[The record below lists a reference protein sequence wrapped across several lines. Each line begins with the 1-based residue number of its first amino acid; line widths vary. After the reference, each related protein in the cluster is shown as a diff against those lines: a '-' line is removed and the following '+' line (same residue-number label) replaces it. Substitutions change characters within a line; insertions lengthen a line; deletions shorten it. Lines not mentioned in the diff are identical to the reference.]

1 MYKIMLCC
9 SAGMSTSLLVR
20 KMVEAANERDLP
32 VQIDAYGVSEFDMQF
47 PQYQVVLLGPQVKY
61 MLKTLSDKAASLNIP
76 VQPIDTMDYGMQRG
90 DNVLNYALS
99 LISAAQGSQQ
109 TDRLA
114 ERGGDPRGIPLHSP
128 AQLPGRRTVRRIPR

>member
-32 VQIDAYGVSEFDMQF
+32 VQIDAYGVSGDMQF
-47 PQYQVVLLGPQVKY
+47 PQYQVVLLGPVKY

-99 LISAAQGSQQ
+99 LIPAA
-109 TDRLA
+109 
-114 ERGGDPRGIPLHSP
+114 H
-128 AQLPGRRTVRRIPR
+128 

>member
-1 MYKIMLCC
+1 METGFRLISNHPRNNFLHFED
-9 SAGMSTSLLVR
+9 G
-20 KMVEAANERDLP
+20 
-32 VQIDAYGVSEFDMQF
+32 GVSEFDMQF

-99 LISAAQGSQQ
+99 LIPAA
-109 TDRLA
+109 
-114 ERGGDPRGIPLHSP
+114 H
-128 AQLPGRRTVRRIPR
+128 

>member
-1 MYKIMLCC
+1 METGFRLISNHPRNNFLHFEDGRRCTRLCC
-9 SAGMSTSLLVR
+9 AALPGCPPVCWSERWLR
-20 KMVEAANERDLP
+20 RANERDLP

-99 LISAAQGSQQ
+99 LIPAA
-109 TDRLA
+109 
-114 ERGGDPRGIPLHSP
+114 H
-128 AQLPGRRTVRRIPR
+128 